1 MTITV
6 VSAVTT
12 AMPNTDKVFVL
23 FKKSNGGGR
32 QLPIKP
38 INNEAN

>member
-6 VSAVTT
+6 VNAVTP

-23 FKKSNGGGR
+23 FKKSNEEGR
-32 QLPIKP
+32 QLPIKS